1 MTIFTGSATAL
12 VTPFN
17 DDSINFKAFARHID
31 FQLSNGTDALVVC
44 GTTGEPSTMTNEEK
58 FETIKF
64 VINETNKRV
73 PVIAGTGG
81 NNTKKVIEDSQKAQ
95 KLVSDALLIVTPYY
109 NRATQKG
116 LIAHYKM
123 IADNVDVPIIVYNV
137 PGRTG
142 VNISP
147 ETLAEIACHK
157 NIAAMK
163 EASGNIRQ
171 IQDMVRLCG
180 DNIDMYS
187 GEDFAVLP
195 LLACG
200 GKGVISVVSN
210 IAPKESHLL
219 VQSYMNGD
227 ISKARQYQY
236 MLNPLSDALFI
247 ENNPIPVKTAM
258 NLMGMDA
265 GKLRLPLCEMEDK
278 NKEYLIRAMKDFGIE
293 L

>member
-17 DDSINFKAFARHID
+17 DDSINFKAFAKHID
-31 FQLSNGTDALVVC
+31 FQLSNGTSALVVC

-58 FETIKF
+58 IEAIKF
-64 VINETNKRV
+64 VVSETNKRV

-95 KLVSDALLIVTPYY
+95 KLGADALLVVTPYY
-109 NRATQKG
+109 NKATQKG
-116 LIAHYKM
+116 LVQHYNT
-123 IADNVDVPIIVYNV
+123 IADNVDLPIIVYNV
-137 PGRTG
+137 PSRTG
-142 VNISP
+142 VNMKP
-147 ETLAEIACHK
+147 ETLAEISHHK
-157 NIAAMK
+157 NIVAMK
-163 EASGNIRQ
+163 EASGDIRQ

-187 GEDFAVLP
+187 GDDFVVLP

-227 ISKARQYQY
+227 ISKARKYQY
-236 MLNPLSDALFI
+236 MLNPLSNALFC
-247 ENNPIPVKTAM
+247 EVNPIPVKTAM

-265 GKLRLPLCEMEDK
+265 GKLRLPLWEMEEK
-278 NKEYLIRAMKDFGIE
+278 NKEYLIRAMKEFGINI
-293 L
+293 

>member
-12 VTPFN
+12 VTPYN
-17 DDSINFKAFARHID
+17 DDSINYKAFAKHID

-44 GTTGEPSTMTNEEK
+44 GTTGEPSTMTKEEK
-58 FETIKF
+58 FESIKF
-64 VINETNKRV
+64 VISEANKQV

-81 NNTKKVIEDSQKAQ
+81 NNTKQVIEDSQKAQ
-95 KLVSDALLIVTPYY
+95 KLGADALLIVTPYY
-109 NRATQKG
+109 NRASQKG
-116 LIAHYKM
+116 LIAHYTA
-123 IADNVDVPIIVYNV
+123 IAQNVDLPIVVYNV

-142 VNISP
+142 VNMKP
-147 ETLAEIACHK
+147 ETLAEISEHK

-163 EASGNIRQ
+163 EASGNIHQ
-171 IQDMVRLCG
+171 IQDMIRLCG

-187 GEDFAVLP
+187 GDDFVVLP

-236 MLNPLSDALFI
+236 MLNPLSDAMFL

-265 GKLRLPLCEMEDK
+265 GKLRLPLCEMEAK
-278 NKEYLIRAMKDFGIE
+278 NKEYLISAMKEFGIE
-293 L
+293 I

>member
-1 MTIFTGSATAL
+1 M
-12 VTPFN
+12 
-17 DDSINFKAFARHID
+17 KA
-31 FQLSNGTDALVVC
+31 
-44 GTTGEPSTMTNEEK
+44 
-58 FETIKF
+58 
-64 VINETNKRV
+64 
-73 PVIAGTGG
+73 
-81 NNTKKVIEDSQKAQ
+81 
-95 KLVSDALLIVTPYY
+95 
-109 NRATQKG
+109 
-116 LIAHYKM
+116 
-123 IADNVDVPIIVYNV
+123 
-137 PGRTG
+137 
-142 VNISP
+142 
-147 ETLAEIACHK
+147 ETLAEISVHK

-187 GEDFAVLP
+187 GDDFVVLP

-293 L
+293 I